1 MVVSNSLVYQNRSRS
16 SDELFNKIGNCKSTY
31 FYKSEVNKY
40 INVGAVTCTNI
51 IGNKY
56 KIKSNTSDDVVEVM
70 LR

>member
-1 MVVSNSLVYQNRSRS
+1 MVVSNSLAYQNRSRS

-40 INVGAVTCTNI
+40 TNIGAVTCTNI
-51 IGNKY
+51 VGNKY
-56 KIKSNTSDDVVEVM
+56 KIKSNTSDDVVEVV